1 MSRRQLRSSEKP
13 PIQQAFGGNAHE
25 SQAKRPSKFCR
36 NAGKRHCIPIKIT
49 NFAPVITLKPDEGGR
64 VVADI
69 DGKAFTL

>member
-1 MSRRQLRSSEKP
+1 VLIYDKSSVRTNFRRFILK
-13 PIQQAFGGNAHE
+13 
-25 SQAKRPSKFCR
+25 SKFCR